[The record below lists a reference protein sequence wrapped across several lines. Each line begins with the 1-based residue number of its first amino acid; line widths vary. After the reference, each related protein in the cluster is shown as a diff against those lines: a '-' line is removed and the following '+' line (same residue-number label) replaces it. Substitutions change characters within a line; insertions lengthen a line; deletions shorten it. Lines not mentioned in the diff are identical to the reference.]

1 MQITQPDLFPVL
13 SATKSGTAPSK
24 SLTKSLSVPAQS
36 NSEVSQN
43 RYSVS
48 ACFGSLIILSFSRV
62 HAYSTK
68 TWRPTLFKA
77 LLRERG
83 HQPSF
88 SPCRVLPLLTLCV
101 LLSQLHSLPSRDL
114 EANGRGGVV
123 LSLGTGYT
131 VWMSQEGQAQ
141 KEKDFISTRRNKE
154 SSTEKQYL
162 TWGLKKEQNFK
173 TESWEKES
181 GHWG

>member
-1 MQITQPDLFPVL
+1 M
-13 SATKSGTAPSK
+13 
-24 SLTKSLSVPAQS
+24 
-36 NSEVSQN
+36 
-43 RYSVS
+43 
-48 ACFGSLIILSFSRV
+48 
-62 HAYSTK
+62 
-68 TWRPTLFKA
+68 
-77 LLRERG
+77 
-83 HQPSF
+83 
-88 SPCRVLPLLTLCV
+88 
-101 LLSQLHSLPSRDL
+101 
-114 EANGRGGVV
+114 

-181 GHWG
+181 GP